1 MDKTFNELFDEFF
14 KRDNNSPKIS
24 LDDQIKDDVK
34 KIIDILSQAKGSSSI
49 DESMEQQMDESL
61 GKPDKIEFYNEGHMF
76 YEKRTWNTPN
86 GKLVKLIVTDD
97 PTLIEPPIPEKSL
110 DEQLKEAVENED
122 FEKAAELR
130 DKIGVK
136 KTRRSRKKS
145 EE

>member
-1 MDKTFNELFDEFF
+1 MDKTFNELFDDFF
-14 KRDNNSPKIS
+14 KRDNEKPKIT
-24 LDDQIKDDVK
+24 LDDKVKDDVK
-34 KIIDILSQAKGSSSI
+34 KIIDILSQTQGPSSI

-61 GKPDKIEFYNEGHMF
+61 GKPDRIEFYNEGSMF
-76 YEKRTWNTPN
+76 YEKRIWNTPN
-86 GKLVKLIVTDD
+86 GKLVKLIVSDD

-110 DEQLKEAVENED
+110 DEQLKEAVESED

-136 KTRRSRKKS
+136 KTTRSRKKS